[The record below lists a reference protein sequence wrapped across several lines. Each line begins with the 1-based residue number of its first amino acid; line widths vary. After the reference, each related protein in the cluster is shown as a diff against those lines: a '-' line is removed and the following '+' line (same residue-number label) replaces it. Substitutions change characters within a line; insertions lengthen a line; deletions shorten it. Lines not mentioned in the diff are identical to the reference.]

1 MVIFKKNK
9 KIKQKFKIMKKNKFL
24 KGFFLLNSGWA
35 VIKSDIKFEKF

>member
-24 KGFFLLNSGWA
+24 KGLFF
-35 VIKSDIKFEKF
+35 IKQWLGCGQV